1 MHKKDSQARPD
12 AASNMASSSSSRER
26 DWMAHAANGQNY
38 TENYK
43 ESHECGTHLTIE
55 TARVRVWQDGLK
67 TTACGYHGEVH
78 PAVMRIPIQLRAAP
92 EEKAGEVRGEARRCT
107 VETCMSA
114 SRLHMAYRCGTAL
127 GVGLGSV
134 HGHGACVLHSLPP
147 QREKPA
153 HLSSSGFDA
162 AAFAG
167 SVLGGHARVQ
177 RGRCDCDALL
187 GGQRG
192 ATLAHEREPRRGSA
206 RHATEPDD
214 HVED

>member
-38 TENYK
+38 KENYK

-114 SRLHMAYRCGTAL
+114 SRLHMAYRCGTTL

-147 QREKPA
+147 QKGKAQPPLIKRI
-153 HLSSSGFDA
+153 
-162 AAFAG
+162 
-167 SVLGGHARVQ
+167 
-177 RGRCDCDALL
+177 RC
-187 GGQRG
+187 
-192 ATLAHEREPRRGSA
+192 RRFC
-206 RHATEPDD
+206 R
-214 HVED
+214 